1 MSIRAEKVASVIKK
15 AIIEP
20 ITALGR
26 ERSAGFITVSS
37 VKLSRD
43 LRIAKIY
50 ISILGAKSSPGIF
63 IKALEDNQGKIRAH
77 IGRNVR
83 MRFLPELRF
92 YLDDTL
98 DQMEHIQDVIDSVK
112 TDEEI
117 EFNKDDYNEKHLP
130 E

>member
-15 AIIEP
+15 AIIDP
-20 ITALGR
+20 ITALAQ
-26 ERSAGFITVSS
+26 EHSAGFITVSS

-50 ISILGAKSSPGIF
+50 ISILSSKISPGIF
-63 IKALEDNQGKIRAH
+63 IKILEDNQGKIKNH

-83 MRFLPELRF
+83 LRYLPELKF
-92 YLDDTL
+92 FLDDTL
-98 DQMEHIQDVIDSVK
+98 DQMEHIQDMIDQVK
-112 TDEEI
+112 TDKEI
-117 EFNKDDYNEKHLP
+117 EINEDDYDEKHLP

>member
-15 AIIEP
+15 AIIDP
-20 ITALGR
+20 ITALAQ
-26 ERSAGFITVSS
+26 EHNAGFITVSS

-50 ISILGAKSSPGIF
+50 ISILSPKISPGIF
-63 IKALEDNQGKIRAH
+63 LKLLEDSQGKIRSH

-83 MRFLPELRF
+83 LRYLPELKF
-92 YLDDTL
+92 FLDDTL
-98 DQMEHIQDVIDSVK
+98 DQMEHIQDMIDQVK
-112 TDEEI
+112 TDKEVEI
-117 EFNKDDYNEKHLP
+117 NEDDYDEKHLP